1 MKAITLSLLCA
12 ALCLLLSPRLA
23 AQTVA
28 KGGVAGGPP
37 ALAEGAQTASKEAG
51 GVATLYA
58 LDPLSDSF
66 CFGDSKDG
74 HVFYNNEVR
83 NRCSDVDFGNY
94 RAGSLSVG
102 IEGGRL
108 GTIVDLGSAVELGKK
123 YGYQETVG
131 NEQGFASL
139 RRAGDKAIVLKG
151 KSGQAAQQLAE
162 SALLFGEGRSNASAP
177 VKLGDIY
184 LIRLTDSFD
193 KSFERV
199 VKLKVIAYTPDVSVT
214 VRWLLL

>member
-1 MKAITLSLLCA
+1 MKAITLSLLCT

-23 AQTVA
+23 AQTLA
-28 KGGVAGGPP
+28 KGGGAGGP

-51 GVATLYA
+51 GITTLYA
-58 LDPLSDSF
+58 LDPLSNSF

-123 YGYQETVG
+123 YGYEETVG

-139 RRAGDKAIVLKG
+139 RRGGDKAIVLKG
-151 KSGQAAQQLAE
+151 KKGQAAQQLTE
-162 SALLFGEGRSNASAP
+162 SALLFGAGRSNASAP
-177 VKLGDIY
+177 VRLGDIY
-184 LIRLTDSFD
+184 LIRLTDRFD
-193 KSFERV
+193 KNFERV

>member
-23 AQTVA
+23 AQTFA
-28 KGGVAGGPP
+28 KGGGAGGP
-37 ALAEGAQTASKEAG
+37 ALAEGASKEAG
-51 GVATLYA
+51 GVTTLYA

-66 CFGDSKDG
+66 CFADSKDG

-108 GTIVDLGSAVELGKK
+108 GTIVDLGSASELGRK

-151 KSGQAAQQLAE
+151 RQGQAAQQLAE
-162 SALLFGEGRSNASAP
+162 SALLFGEGKSNASAP